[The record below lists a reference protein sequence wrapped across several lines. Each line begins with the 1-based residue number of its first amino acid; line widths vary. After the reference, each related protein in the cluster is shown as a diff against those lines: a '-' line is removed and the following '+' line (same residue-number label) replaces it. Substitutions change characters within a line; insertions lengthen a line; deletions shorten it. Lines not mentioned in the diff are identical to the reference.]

1 MAGLLKWDGWLENQN
16 PNPLSGI
23 KDHSLL
29 GASEALT
36 HGQAVFIPQ
45 ARDAVWSELN
55 GKETLLVRMYL
66 QNV

>member
-1 MAGLLKWDGWLENQN
+1 MAGLLKWDGWLEKQN
-16 PNPLSGI
+16 PNPLSGT

-36 HGQAVFIPQ
+36 CVWGGQGESFIPQ

-55 GKETLLVRMYL
+55 
-66 QNV
+66 